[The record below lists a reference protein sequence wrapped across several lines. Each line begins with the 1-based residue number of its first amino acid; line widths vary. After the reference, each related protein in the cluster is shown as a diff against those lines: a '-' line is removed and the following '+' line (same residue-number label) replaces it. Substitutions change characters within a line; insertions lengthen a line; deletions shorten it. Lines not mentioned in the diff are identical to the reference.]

1 MKRYIQNSSTTKS
14 EVYVMKDKLEIEIEL
29 PLDYLIYSSLNDIV
43 NKQERKT
50 MDMLREDVAAILKNE
65 FGFKILKEVDKTRK
79 DAHGNFVE
87 TEGHVSDNK
96 DSLSLYYYVRYD
108 ICQSDELIK
117 DGNKLSDIQAIVY
130 CDLVLRITDHIFN
143 ENGLAAQRTYDKN
156 KLNELAEQEG
166 SEPDYK
172 DLTRQQLEIS
182 DEVRH
187 NYSQGLNE
195 VRYQVKD
202 AILAWRT
209 RVKSKFLTKRG
220 RLWW

>member
-29 PLDYLIYSSLNDIV
+29 PLDYLIYSSRNDIV
-43 NKQERKT
+43 NRQERKT

-108 ICQSDELIK
+108 ICQSDELIE
-117 DGNKLSDIQAIVY
+117 DGNKLSDIQAIIY
-130 CDLVLRITDHIFN
+130 CDLVLRITDHTFN
-143 ENGLAAQRTYDKN
+143 ESGLPGQYAYDGK
-156 KLNELAEQEG
+156 KLSELAKQEG
-166 SEPDYK
+166 SSPDYR
-172 DLTRQQLEIS
+172 DLTRQEIGIS
-182 DEVRH
+182 DQIRRD
-187 NYSQGLNE
+187 YSQGLQE
-195 VRYQVKD
+195 VRQLIEK
-202 AILAWRT
+202 AIRNWRY
-209 RVKSKFLTKRG
+209 RVKSKFLSKKG
-220 RLWW
+220 KM